1 MAKYVQTRVNQNHKV
16 SYILKSASVRISAMH
31 GMKQG
36 FMKKIKID
44 SIWEASICAE
54 TVVQTRAEK

>member
-1 MAKYVQTRVNQNHKV
+1 M
-16 SYILKSASVRISAMH
+16 ISAMH

-54 TVVQTRAEK
+54 TVVQIRAEK